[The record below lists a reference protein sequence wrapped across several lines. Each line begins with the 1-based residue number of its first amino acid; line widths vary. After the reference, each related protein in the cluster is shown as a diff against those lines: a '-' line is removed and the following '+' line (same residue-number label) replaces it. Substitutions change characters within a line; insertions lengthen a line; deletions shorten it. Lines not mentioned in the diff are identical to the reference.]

1 MDARGDTRR
10 LAANTGGRARAV
22 RPYRAQRADALGT
35 RGARRGGVAA
45 TARRRRGPD
54 DCGAGLRQPGA
65 VAAVDRSDRRKAPA
79 DQRAECVHRDAGAG
93 ARADRGEGNCSGG
106 REPGADQRA
115 VLAERRGARLAR
127 RAGPHADALR
137 ARGDRGCLRGAAFQR
152 GIEQDVIQLVQERAG
167 VDEKETK
174 RGFREGAGDNAD
186 ESPEAN
192 AVAEDSER
200 IDADVSKLAADL
212 GELQRMLVR
221 RQADF
226 DNYRKRIEKERSDDS
241 RRATA
246 RVIEGLIPVLDGF
259 EQALAAHK
267 EPAYEGFRK

>member
-1 MDARGDTRR
+1 
-10 LAANTGGRARAV
+10 
-22 RPYRAQRADALGT
+22 
-35 RGARRGGVAA
+35 
-45 TARRRRGPD
+45 
-54 DCGAGLRQPGA
+54 
-65 VAAVDRSDRRKAPA
+65 
-79 DQRAECVHRDAGAG
+79 
-93 ARADRGEGNCSGG
+93 
-106 REPGADQRA
+106 
-115 VLAERRGARLAR
+115 
-127 RAGPHADALR
+127 
-137 ARGDRGCLRGAAFQR
+137 
-152 GIEQDVIQLVQERAG
+152 
-167 VDEKETK
+167 VDEKESK
-174 RGFREGAGDNAD
+174 RGFREGARDNAD

-226 DNYRKRIEKERSDDS
+226 DNYRKRIERERSDDS

-267 EPAYEGFRK
+267 EPAYEGFRKGFELIYKQMLDNLTRLGLERIDPSGEHFDPHFHQAVDRLESAKHSDGTILQVFQPGYVFHGRVLRPALVRVAVHKEGSAKSQVN